1 MPDVRIP
8 LRRVTGRSAR
18 LRWVYIVLGGAL
30 FMPYFL
36 FSVWVVQVTNL
47 AGRGNQLMPA
57 VVAALGA
64 LPLVAITA
72 LAGPVRQLEVASARV
87 LLGGRMTGLVSGPPA
102 SLGSRLRAGVWYLL
116 HLAFGALLSGLSLAV
131 PPMAALLLVLPAFG
145 TLPRELRDYWPSGIS
160 TWWAPA
166 AGTAELLALIAVL
179 AAAGAAAVR
188 VAPVLLGPTPA
199 ERLADAE
206 RRAADL
212 AERGRLA
219 RELHD
224 SVGHALSVV
233 AIQASAADRDP
244 DFVKLALRTI
254 SETAGAALADLD
266 HMLGLLRDEPSGTAP
281 QPTLADLG
289 RLFDTARAAGLQ
301 VTADVSP
308 DLTRVPAVASREA
321 YRVVQEGL
329 TNVLKHAGQVP
340 VRVTVR
346 HEDGRLTVEM
356 RNPVPDKGQR
366 TGSGRAG
373 SGGGRG
379 IGGICE
385 RAALLGGDASAV
397 RVDQDWVMSVA
408 IPL

>member
-1 MPDVRIP
+1 MPDVRTT
-8 LRRVTGRSAR
+8 LRRVTGHSAR

-36 FSVWVVQVTNL
+36 LMLWVVQVTGL
-47 AGRGNQLMPA
+47 TGHGSRLMPE
-57 VVAALGA
+57 VAAALCA

-72 LAGPVRQLEVASARV
+72 LAGPVRQLEVASVRV
-87 LLGGRMTGLVSGPPA
+87 LLGARMTGLVGGPPA
-102 SLGSRLRAGVWYLL
+102 SRGSKLRAGLWYLL

-145 TLPRELRDYWPSGIS
+145 TLPRDLRNYWPSGIS
-160 TWWAPA
+160 TWWSPA
-166 AGTAELLALIAVL
+166 VGLAEMLALIAVL

-244 DFVKLALRTI
+244 DFVKQALRTI

-266 HMLGLLRDEPSGTAP
+266 HVLGLLRDEPSGTAP
-281 QPTLADLG
+281 QPTLAGLG
-289 RLFDTARAAGLQ
+289 RLFDTARAAGLT

-308 DLTRVPAVASREA
+308 DLTKVPAVASREA

-356 RNPVPDKGQR
+356 RNPLPDQGQR
-366 TGSGRAG
+366 TV

-379 IGGICE
+379 IHGIRE
-385 RAALLGGDASAV
+385 RTALLGGDASAG
-397 RVDQDWVMSVA
+397 RVDQDWVMSVDV
-408 IPL
+408 PL